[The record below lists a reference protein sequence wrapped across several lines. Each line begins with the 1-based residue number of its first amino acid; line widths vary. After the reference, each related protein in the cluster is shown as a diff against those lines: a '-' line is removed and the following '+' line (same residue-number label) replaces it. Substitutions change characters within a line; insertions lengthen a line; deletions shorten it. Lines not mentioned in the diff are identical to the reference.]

1 MALSAQ
7 DKEGK
12 QKAKIKFRSRALLDG
27 AVSALPGENAKAYF
41 RVEDLRLGA
50 NITYDKISATADV
63 GFSGGEIAVK
73 DIIFNYSFKNFVISA
88 GNAFEPFSLEMLMSS
103 ADMMFNYSASSAM
116 AFGDSRKLGITGHF
130 HNDNWYAATGVYTH
144 NDINNFWNGGQKN
157 SVISTSRLV
166 WRTRFGQYGLVHAG
180 GAFSFRSADLSGDKN
195 VTRTLSSAGVSAM
208 LPTMLSAGI
217 TNAAEEF
224 KWAVEFLLHSS
235 RFMVQAE
242 YYFDRFNRTQGGQF
256 FFSHGGYAQAGF
268 LLIGKGYV
276 YDDVFGIPCRPSSDR
291 ALELALRVDY
301 TDLNDNAAAV
311 SGGEETSSSGEGR
324 ASGQE
329 PQKPAEASQASG
341 VQEEQG
347 ASSART
353 RSEACETEAEEIVE
367 LLNEK
372 DYETLQEK
380 STDQMKTVMN
390 EEYMEGAKAQVGGDW
405 GEFQRFTSSISVEA
419 VQQGKHFAITELTAL
434 YENRSVTYQ
443 ISFDENMELA
453 GIYMR

>member
-1 MALSAQ
+1 MRFLFVFFLLLFGSSTMALSAQ

-27 AVSALPGENAKAYF
+27 AVPALPGENAKAYF

-103 ADMMFNYSASSAM
+103 ADMMFNQSASSAM

-195 VTRTLSSAGVSAM
+195 VTRTLSSSGVSAM

-256 FFSHGGYAQAGF
+256 FFSHGGYAQVCF

-276 YDDVFGIPCRPSSDR
+276 YDDVLGIPCRPSSDR

-311 SGGEETSSSGEGR
+311 SGGEETDLSLALNFYINRYFAVKINGTYVWTGNNCNEYYKGDYFV
-324 ASGQE
+324 A
-329 PQKPAEASQASG
+329 QA
-341 VQEEQG
+341 
-347 ASSART
+347 R
-353 RSEACETEAEEIVE
+353 
-367 LLNEK
+367 
-372 DYETLQEK
+372 LQY
-380 STDQMKTVMN
+380 V
-390 EEYMEGAKAQVGGDW
+390 
-405 GEFQRFTSSISVEA
+405 F
-419 VQQGKHFAITELTAL
+419 
-434 YENRSVTYQ
+434 
-443 ISFDENMELA
+443 
-453 GIYMR
+453 